1 MQRRPEANNRCFA
14 QGARLRTK
22 SEHLMRRRPEANNR
36 CFAQGARLRTK
47 SEHLMRRHSAEASE
61 HLMRRR
67 PEANNRCFAQGARL
81 RTKSEHLMWWS
92 LERWPTGWTVL
103 RLILSLRYFHLL
115 PPNSYVS

>member
-22 SEHLMRRRPEANNR
+22 
-36 CFAQGARLRTK
+36 
-47 SEHLMRRHSAEASE
+47 SE